1 MDRELLGKVAI
12 VTGAGRLRGIGRAT
26 AVSLARLGAKIVVTG
41 TGRDPNTFPE
51 DEKEIGWKDV
61 ESTADQIRDEGSEA
75 LTMTTN
81 ISRETEVN
89 ELFERTLETFGRVDI
104 LVNNAAVLR
113 MASVKDM
120 TDSLWREVISTNL
133 DSVFFMCRAFIPLM
147 GAGGSIVNISS
158 AAAHR
163 GAIDHSAYAATKAAV
178 LAFSRSLA
186 RELAPDIRCNAISP
200 GMIDTEM
207 LDELPTETVEL
218 LKAESP
224 LNRLGKPS
232 EIAGAVGFLC
242 SETSSFVTAE
252 TLHVNGACYIAS

>member
-1 MDRELLGKVAI
+1 MNGNDFADKVVV
-12 VTGAGRLRGIGRAT
+12 VTGASGGIGRAI
-26 AVSLARLGAKIVVTG
+26 VEYFSARGAKLGATYHRNPAVKHLVEDLELGPERILVRKIDIT
-41 TGRDPNTFPE
+41 DSASCSEFA
-51 DEKEIGWKDV
+51 
-61 ESTADQIRDEGSEA
+61 ADCKKQ
-75 LTMTTN
+75 
-81 ISRETEVN
+81 
-89 ELFERTLETFGRVDI
+89 FGHVDF